1 MPTRSD
7 PPIRHIAIEAFRGF
21 RDRQEFD
28 IAASAV
34 IIAGPNGTGKTSFFD
49 ALQWALS
56 GRIERLESV
65 RARSTVEHVVNQY
78 RLDSRASVEV
88 EMTFGGHQVRIRR
101 VGDHRRTTLEFA
113 DSTSRVVFG
122 DEAERKLQA
131 VLAPYS
137 GITLEMALATSGLL
151 QQDVMRAVLQA
162 KPADRYRHISM
173 VLGLSE
179 LEDFETQVK
188 DAAKKAA
195 DAADLARTE
204 CDAANAALEEARAQL
219 HRSEEQ
225 QLLRVPVEA
234 VLAEVANLIEQSHSM
249 VSIDAGDALRSEAGV
264 ARLAS
269 DVGRLAEE
277 VRTIVD
283 AHQALAL
290 QLASLEPEPASA
302 AVAAASAAVAAAKAS
317 VDASAEAVG
326 RAREGLDSAQ
336 RASEE
341 MARLAAA
348 AIPLLS
354 SVCPVCGQAIDPRQV
369 EEELRSH
376 VGASET
382 LLALQGMLDAALQHE
397 QDEST
402 KYSAALES
410 ERAITAA
417 ESAWRTVNE
426 QRARLDRS
434 FAALAAKGRLARIDA
449 PDVEALVAASSSLSD
464 YLAMVRRRLLEA
476 ADVFA
481 QSSSS
486 GAVERSAA
494 EVTSFEETL
503 AARTRRLE
511 ELSQRA
517 LLAKNLVDASIE
529 ARVEVTEQ
537 RFRAIQ
543 PLVAD
548 IFSRLDPHPAF
559 KTIEFELDTYYRRGT
574 TTPLVRDVVENVSA
588 DPLVIFS
595 TSQANIAAL
604 SYFLAMGW
612 TAGERSMPFVL
623 LDDPLQSMDDVNVLG
638 FSDLCRHL
646 RTNRQ
651 LLISTHERRLS
662 GLLERKLAPRVES
675 GETLVLEFV
684 SWDRSGP
691 TVQRRVVEPQIL
703 EPAIRLVRAAS

>member
-1 MPTRSD
+1 MRSE
-7 PPIRHIAIEAFRGF
+7 PPIRRVAIEAFRGF

-28 IAASAV
+28 IDASAV
-34 IIAGPNGTGKTSFFD
+34 IVAGPNGTGKTSFFD
-49 ALQWALS
+49 ALQWALV

-65 RARSTVEHVVNQY
+65 RARSTVEHIVNQY

-88 EMTFGGHQVRIRR
+88 EMAIGGSQFRIRR
-101 VGDHRRTTLEFA
+101 VGDHRRTTLEFGDA
-113 DSTSRVVFG
+113 SGRVVFG
-122 DEAERKLQA
+122 EEAESALQA
-131 VLAPYS
+131 ILAPNS
-137 GITLEMALATSGLL
+137 GVTLEMALSTSGLL

-179 LEDFETQVK
+179 LEDFETEVK
-188 DAAKKAA
+188 DAAKKAT

-204 CDAANAALEEARAQL
+204 RDAASAALGEARARLQ
-219 HRSEEQ
+219 RSEEQ

-234 VLAEVANLIEQSHSM
+234 VLAEVTDLLERAHPL
-249 VSIDAGDALRSEAGV
+249 VRIDRDDALRSEAGV

-269 DVGRLAEE
+269 DIGRLAEE
-277 VRTIVD
+277 VRIVVD

-290 QLASLEPEPASA
+290 QLASLEPEPAPEAVTAA
-302 AVAAASAAVAAAKAS
+302 AVLVAAAKAS
-317 VDASAEAVG
+317 VDASAEAVL
-326 RAREGLDSAQ
+326 RAREALDAAQ

-369 EEELRSH
+369 EQELRSH
-376 VGASET
+376 LGTSET
-382 LLALQGMLDAALQHE
+382 LLALQDAVDAALQHE
-397 QDEST
+397 KDEST
-402 KYSAALES
+402 RYRTAVES
-410 ERAITAA
+410 ERTMTAA
-417 ESAWRTVNE
+417 ESTWRAVNDR
-426 QRARLDRS
+426 RATLDQS
-434 FAALAAKGRLARIDA
+434 FAALAAETRPARIDA
-449 PDVEALVAASSSLSD
+449 PNVDALVAAVSPLSD
-464 YLAMVRRRLLEA
+464 YLATARRRLLEA

-481 QSSSS
+481 LSSTT
-486 GAVERSAA
+486 GAVERSTA
-494 EVTSFEETL
+494 EVKSFEETL
-503 AARTRRLE
+503 EARTRRLE

-517 LLAKNLVDASIE
+517 TLAKNLADASIE

-574 TTPLVRDVVENVSA
+574 TTPLVRDVVENVRA

-646 RTNRQ
+646 RANRQ
-651 LLISTHERRLS
+651 LIISTHERRLS
-662 GLLERKLAPRVES
+662 GLLERKLAPRGEY

-684 SWDRSGP
+684 GWDRSGP
-691 TVQRRVVEPQIL
+691 TVQRRVVEPQVL
-703 EPAIRLVRAAS
+703 EPPIRLVQAAS

>member
-1 MPTRSD
+1 MSTRSE
-7 PPIRHIAIEAFRGF
+7 PPIRRIAIEAFRGF

-28 IAASAV
+28 IDASAV
-34 IIAGPNGTGKTSFFD
+34 IVAGPNGTGKTSFFD
-49 ALQWALS
+49 ALQWALV

-88 EMTFGGHQVRIRR
+88 ELTIGGNQFRIRR
-101 VGDHRRTTLEFA
+101 VGDHRRTTLEFGDA
-113 DSTSRVVFG
+113 SGRVVFG
-122 DEAERKLQA
+122 EEAERELKA
-131 VLAPYS
+131 ILAPNP

-179 LEDFETQVK
+179 LEDFETEVK

-195 DAADLARTE
+195 EAADNARTE
-204 CDAANAALEEARAQL
+204 RDAASAALGDARARLQ
-219 HRSEEQ
+219 RSEEQ

-234 VLAEVANLIEQSHSM
+234 VLAEVTDLIEQPHPL
-249 VSIDAGDALRSEAGV
+249 VHIDPGDALRSEVGV
-264 ARLAS
+264 SRLAR
-269 DVGRLAEE
+269 DIGRLAED
-277 VRTIVD
+277 VRTVVD

-290 QLASLEPEPASA
+290 QLASIEPEPAPEAVVAAAA
-302 AVAAASAAVAAAKAS
+302 AVAATKAS
-317 VDASAEAVG
+317 VDASAEAT
-326 RAREGLDSAQ
+326 RSARDALDAAQ

-341 MARLAAA
+341 MSRLAAA

-354 SVCPVCGQAIDPRQV
+354 SVCPVCGQVIDPRQV
-369 EEELRSH
+369 EQELRSH
-376 VGASET
+376 VGTSET
-382 LLALQGMLDAALQHE
+382 LLALQDVLDAALQHE
-397 QDEST
+397 QDESAR
-402 KYSAALES
+402 YRAAVELA
-410 ERAITAA
+410 RAMTAA
-417 ESAWRTVNE
+417 ESTWRAVKDR
-426 QRARLDRS
+426 RARLGQS
-434 FAALAAKGRLARIDA
+434 FAALAAEGQPARVDA
-449 PDVEALVAASSSLSD
+449 HDLDALVAAASPLSD
-464 YLAMVRRRLLEA
+464 YLTTARRRLLEA

-481 QSSSS
+481 HSSST
-486 GAVERSAA
+486 GVVERSVA
-494 EVTSFEETL
+494 EVRSFEETL
-503 AARTRRLE
+503 EARTRRLE
-511 ELSQRA
+511 DLSQRA
-517 LLAKNLVDASIE
+517 TLVKNLADASIE

-559 KTIEFELDTYYRRGT
+559 KTIEFELDTYYKKGT
-574 TTPLVRDVVENVSA
+574 TTPLVRDVVENVRA

-646 RTNRQ
+646 RASRQ
-651 LLISTHERRLS
+651 LFISTHERRLS
-662 GLLERKLAPRVES
+662 GLLERKLAPRGEFV
-675 GETLVLEFV
+675 ETLVLEFV
-684 SWDRSGP
+684 GWDRSGP
-691 TVQRRVVEPQIL
+691 TVQRRVVEPQVL
-703 EPAIRLVRAAS
+703 EPPIRLVLAAS

>member
-1 MPTRSD
+1 LPTRSD

-28 IAASAV
+28 IDASAV
-34 IIAGPNGTGKTSFFD
+34 IVSGPNGTGKTSFFD
-49 ALQWALS
+49 ALQWALV

-88 EMTFGGHQVRIRR
+88 EMTIGGHQFRIRR

-113 DSTSRVVFG
+113 DSTGRVVFG
-122 DEAERKLQA
+122 DEAERELQA
-131 VLAPYS
+131 ILAPDPR
-137 GITLEMALATSGLL
+137 ITLEMALTTSGLL

-179 LEDFETQVK
+179 LEDFETEVK

-195 DAADLARTE
+195 ETADLARTE
-204 CDAANAALEEARAQL
+204 RDAASAALGEARARLQ
-219 HRSEEQ
+219 RSEEQ

-234 VLAEVANLIEQSHSM
+234 VLAEVADLLQRPHPM

-269 DVGRLAEE
+269 EIGRLVEE
-277 VRTIVD
+277 VQTLVD
-283 AHQALAL
+283 AHQTFAR
-290 QLASLEPEPASA
+290 QLASLEPEPAPD
-302 AVAAASAAVAAAKAS
+302 AVSESVLAVAAAKAS
-317 VDASAEAVG
+317 VDASAEAVR
-326 RAREGLDSAQ
+326 RAREALDVAQ

-376 VGASET
+376 IGASET
-382 LLALQGMLDAALQHE
+382 LLALQQVLDAALQHE
-397 QDEST
+397 QDESRQLR
-402 KYSAALES
+402 SAEES
-410 ERAITAA
+410 ERALVAA
-417 ESAWRTVNE
+417 QSTWRAANDR
-426 QRARLDRS
+426 RAMLDRS
-434 FAALAAKGRLARIDA
+434 FAAIAAEDRPARVDA
-449 PDVEALVAASSSLSD
+449 PDVEALVAAFSPLSD
-464 YLAMVRRRLLEA
+464 YLATTRRRLLEA

-481 QSSSS
+481 HSSST
-486 GAVERSAA
+486 GVVERSAA
-494 EVTSFEETL
+494 EVRSFEETFET
-503 AARTRRLE
+503 RTRRLE
-511 ELSQRA
+511 ELSQQA
-517 LLAKNLVDASIE
+517 TLVKNLADASID

-574 TTPLVRDVVENVSA
+574 TTPLVRDVVENVRA

-646 RTNRQ
+646 RANRQ

-662 GLLERKLAPRVES
+662 GLLERKLAPRGEY

-684 SWDRSGP
+684 GWDRSGP
-691 TVQRRVVEPQIL
+691 TVQRRVVEHQVL
-703 EPAIRLVRAAS
+703 EPPIRLVQAAS